1 MAQPK
6 LLSRGSL
13 LIALATLVLTGCT
26 GMSDEV
32 GKIEPVTFEDLDALF
47 EAVDDELACPEASS
61 DRYGFTIP
69 NHEHDFFYG
78 HTCGDSII
86 LAHSE
91 DPTVITEI
99 QNMMA
104 TVQGGSIPLVHNTN
118 WLIMDITEVAE
129 DGDAANLDHPESRD
143 LEELAASWGA
153 AYSVF

>member
-1 MAQPK
+1 MAQLKPFH
-6 LLSRGSL
+6 RASL
-13 LIALATLVLTGCT
+13 LFAVATLALTGCG

-32 GKIEPVTFEDLDALF
+32 GKIEPVTFEDLDELF
-47 EAVDDELACPEASS
+47 EAVDDELGCPEASS
-61 DRYGFTIP
+61 DQYGFSIP
-69 NHEHDFFYG
+69 NHEQDFLQG
-78 HTCGDSII
+78 QTCGNSV
-86 LAHSE
+86 LMAHSE

-104 TVQGGSIPLVHNTN
+104 TIQGGSIPLVHDTN

-129 DGDAANLDHPESRD
+129 DRGATNLDHPESRD

>member
-1 MAQPK
+1 MSQRKPFHPGR
-6 LLSRGSL
+6 LLV
-13 LIALATLVLTGCT
+13 ALATFVFTGCA

-32 GKIEPVTFEDLDALF
+32 GKIEPVTFEDLEALF
-47 EAVDDELACPEASS
+47 EAVDDELGCPEASS
-61 DRYGFTIP
+61 DQYGFSLPT
-69 NHEHDFFYG
+69 HEQDFLYG
-78 HTCGDSII
+78 HTCGDSIVV
-86 LAHSE
+86 AHSE

-104 TVQGGSIPLVHNTN
+104 TVQGGSIPLVHDTN

-129 DGDAANLDHPESRD
+129 DGDGANLDHPESRD